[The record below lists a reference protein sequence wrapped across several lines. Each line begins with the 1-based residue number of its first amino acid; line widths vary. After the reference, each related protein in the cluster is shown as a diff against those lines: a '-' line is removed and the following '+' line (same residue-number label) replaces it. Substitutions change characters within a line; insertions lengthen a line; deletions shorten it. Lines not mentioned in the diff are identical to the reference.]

1 MVQVILSR
9 LTGSP
14 NANFALKVWP
24 VGELIQYFTGHWQMF
39 LVFGV
44 LAFAMLAFFREWLPP
59 DMVAMFS
66 LGLILLPGILGSD
79 AAILDKEHLLGAFSN
94 AAPLTIACM
103 FVLSAGLEKSGCIR
117 ALGVGFRRV
126 SGVNELRVLVIL
138 MVTGAVLSA
147 FVNNTPVVVV
157 FLPIVLSLAR
167 SSELKSSRLLIPLS
181 FACILGGTCTLT
193 GTSTNLIID
202 GKAQEL
208 GLEPFSMFELT
219 KLGVIYAAIGC
230 VYMLTVGRK
239 LLPARDSQII
249 ELTSLEEREF
259 LTQVIVQPGS
269 PMAGRTLPETL
280 FKEIKEARVV
290 EVRRRGTPL
299 DTPLNELVI
308 EERDRIL
315 ISVHGEEFQEL
326 KDTDGLLLTSYQ
338 NLKLETLER
347 RPALLME
354 GIIGPQSRMIG
365 KSLKE
370 LKFRQR
376 FGVLILGIHRQSG
389 EFRKNFEDVRIHA
402 GDSLLIEGPR
412 QAIARV
418 QGEKDFVSL
427 SEPPEKPIRRGKV
440 LLATGITLGFVIA
453 ATISSQPIVVLALL
467 AALAMLATRCLDPAD
482 AYNSVSWNIIFLII
496 GMLGVGKAMEVTGG
510 AQLLAD
516 GVMAVFGDSSPV
528 VVLAAIYL
536 LSSILTELIS
546 NNAVAVLLTPIVISI
561 AMALGVDA
569 RPFIVAIMFGCSA
582 SFATPIGYQTNT
594 YVYGAG
600 GYRFSDFLKVGVPL
614 NLILW
619 LVATWLIPQ
628 FWPFSG

>member
-1 MVQVILSR
+1 M
-9 LTGSP
+9 
-14 NANFALKVWP
+14 
-24 VGELIQYFTGHWQMF
+24 GELIQYFSVHWQMF

-44 LAFAMLAFFREWLPP
+44 LVFAVLAFFREWLPP

-66 LGLILLPGILGSD
+66 LGIILLPGLFGDKAAVLGKD
-79 AAILDKEHLLGAFSN
+79 DLLGAFSN

-117 ALGVGFRRV
+117 ALGSGFRRV
-126 SGVNELRVLVIL
+126 AGVRELRVLVIL

-167 SSELKSSRLLIPLS
+167 SSELKASRLLIPLS

-208 GLEPFSMFELT
+208 GLEPFTMFELT
-219 KLGVIYAAIGC
+219 KLGVIYAAIGF

-239 LLPARDSQII
+239 VLPSRDSQAVD
-249 ELTSLEEREF
+249 LSCLEEREF
-259 LTQVIVQPGS
+259 LTQVIVQGGS
-269 PMAGRTLPETL
+269 PLAGKTLPETL
-280 FKEIKEARVV
+280 FREIKEARVL

-299 DTPLNELVI
+299 ETTLNDLVI
-308 EERDRIL
+308 EEGDRIL
-315 ISVHGEEFQEL
+315 ISIHGEEFQEL
-326 KDTDGLLLTSYQ
+326 KDADGLVLTAYQ
-338 NLKLETLER
+338 NLKLETLEK

-354 GIIGPQSRMIG
+354 GIIGPMSRMIG

-389 EFRKNFEDVRIHA
+389 EFRKNFEDVRIQA

-412 QAIARV
+412 QAIAAV
-418 QGEKDFVSL
+418 QAEKDFVSL
-427 SEPPEKPIRRGKV
+427 SEPPEQPIRRGKV
-440 LLATGITLGFVIA
+440 VMAAGITLGFIIA
-453 ATISSQPIVVLALL
+453 ATFTGQPIVTLALL

-482 AYNSVSWNIIFLII
+482 AYNAVSWNIIFLII

-510 AQLLAD
+510 AQLMAD
-516 GVMAVFGDSSPV
+516 GVMAVFGESSPV
-528 VVLAAIYL
+528 VVLAAVYL

-546 NNAVAVLLTPIVISI
+546 NNAVAVLLTPIIISI

-569 RPFIVAIMFGCSA
+569 RPFIVAMMFGCSA

-600 GYRFSDFLKVGVPL
+600 GYRFSDFLRVGVPL

-619 LVATWLIPQ
+619 LVATWLIPK
-628 FWPFSG
+628 FWPF

>member
-1 MVQVILSR
+1 
-9 LTGSP
+9 
-14 NANFALKVWP
+14 
-24 VGELIQYFTGHWQMF
+24 MF

-44 LAFAMLAFFREWLPP
+44 LVFAVLAFFREWLPP

-66 LGLILLPGILGSD
+66 LGLILLPGLLGAD
-79 AAILDKEHLLGAFSN
+79 AAILNKEHLLGAFSN
-94 AAPLTIACM
+94 SAPLTIACM

-117 ALGVGFRRV
+117 ALGAGFRRV
-126 SGVNELRVLVIL
+126 AGVNELRVLVIL

-167 SSELKSSRLLIPLS
+167 SSELKASRLLIPLS

-219 KLGVIYAAIGC
+219 KLGVIYAAIGFA
-230 VYMLTVGRK
+230 YMLTFGRK
-239 LLPARDSQII
+239 LLPARDCQAID
-249 ELTSLEEREF
+249 LTRLEEREF
-259 LTQVIVQPGS
+259 LTQVIVQPDS
-269 PMAGRTLPETL
+269 PLIGRTLPETL

-299 DTPLNELVI
+299 DTPLDQLMI

-315 ISVHGEEFQEL
+315 ISIHGEGFQEL
-326 KDTDGLLLTSYQ
+326 KDADGLLLTSYQ
-338 NLKLETLER
+338 NLKLETLEK

-376 FGVLILGIHRQSG
+376 FGVLILAVHRQSG

-427 SEPPEKPIRRGKV
+427 SEPPEKPIRKGKV
-440 LLATGITLGFVIA
+440 LLAAGITLGFIIA
-453 ATISSQPIVVLALL
+453 ASISSQPIVILALL
-467 AALAMLATRCLDPAD
+467 AALAMLATRCLDPGD
-482 AYNSVSWNIIFLII
+482 AYNAVSWNIIFLII

-510 AQLLAD
+510 AQLMAD

-528 VVLAAIYL
+528 VVLAAVYL

-546 NNAVAVLLTPIVISI
+546 NNAVAVLLTPIIISI

-569 RPFIVAIMFGCSA
+569 RPFIVAMMFGCSA

-619 LVATWLIPQ
+619 LVATWLIPR
-628 FWPFSG
+628 FWPFYPMP

>member
-1 MVQVILSR
+1 M
-9 LTGSP
+9 GSP
-14 NANFALKVWP
+14 NANFSINLWP
-24 VGELIQYFTGHWQMF
+24 VGELIQYFSVHWQMF

-44 LAFAMLAFFREWLPP
+44 LVFAMLAFFREWLPP

-66 LGLILLPGILGSD
+66 LGIILLPGLFGDKAAVLGKD
-79 AAILDKEHLLGAFSN
+79 DLLGAFSN

-117 ALGVGFRRV
+117 ALGSGFRRV
-126 SGVNELRVLVIL
+126 AGVRELRVLVIL

-167 SSELKSSRLLIPLS
+167 SSELKASRLLIPLS

-208 GLEPFSMFELT
+208 GLEPFTMFELT
-219 KLGVIYAAIGC
+219 KLGVIYAAIGF

-239 LLPARDSQII
+239 VLPSRDSQAVD
-249 ELTSLEEREF
+249 LSCLEEREF
-259 LTQVIVQPGS
+259 LTQVIVQGGS
-269 PMAGRTLPETL
+269 PLTGKTLPETL
-280 FKEIKEARVV
+280 FREIKEARVL

-299 DTPLNELVI
+299 ETTLNDLVI
-308 EERDRIL
+308 EEGDRIL
-315 ISVHGEEFQEL
+315 ISIHGEEFQEL
-326 KDTDGLLLTSYQ
+326 KDAEGLILTAYQ
-338 NLKLETLER
+338 NLKLETLEK

-354 GIIGPQSRMIG
+354 GIIGPMSRMIG
-365 KSLKE
+365 KSLRE

-389 EFRKNFEDVRIHA
+389 EFRKNFEDVRIQA

-412 QAIARV
+412 QAIAAV
-418 QGEKDFVSL
+418 QAEKDFVSL
-427 SEPPEKPIRRGKV
+427 SEPPEQPIRKGKV
-440 LLATGITLGFVIA
+440 LMAAGITLGFILA
-453 ATISSQPIVVLALL
+453 ATFTGQPIVVLALL

-482 AYNSVSWNIIFLII
+482 AYNAVSWNIIFLII

-510 AQLLAD
+510 AQLMAD
-516 GVMAVFGDSSPV
+516 GVMAVFGESSPV
-528 VVLAAIYL
+528 VVLAAVYL

-546 NNAVAVLLTPIVISI
+546 NNAVAVLLTPIIISI
-561 AMALGVDA
+561 ALALGVDA
-569 RPFIVAIMFGCSA
+569 RPFIVAMMFGCSA

-600 GYRFSDFLKVGVPL
+600 GYRFSDFLRVGVPL

-619 LVATWLIPQ
+619 LVATWLIPK
-628 FWPFSG
+628 FWPF

>member
-1 MVQVILSR
+1 
-9 LTGSP
+9 
-14 NANFALKVWP
+14 
-24 VGELIQYFTGHWQMF
+24 MF

-44 LAFAMLAFFREWLPP
+44 LVFAMLAFFREWLPP

-66 LGLILLPGILGSD
+66 LGIILLPGLFGDQAAVLGRD
-79 AAILDKEHLLGAFSN
+79 DLLGAFSN

-117 ALGVGFRRV
+117 ALGSGFRRV
-126 SGVNELRVLVIL
+126 AGVRELRVLVIL

-167 SSELKSSRLLIPLS
+167 SSELKASRLLIPLS

-208 GLEPFSMFELT
+208 GLEPFTMFELT
-219 KLGVIYAAIGC
+219 KLGVVYAAIGF

-239 LLPARDSQII
+239 LLPTHDSQAVD
-249 ELTSLEEREF
+249 LSCLEEREF
-259 LTQVIVQPGS
+259 LTQVIVQAGS
-269 PMAGRTLPETL
+269 PLTGKTLPETL
-280 FKEIKEARVV
+280 FREIKEARVL
-290 EVRRRGTPL
+290 EVRRRGTPQA
-299 DTPLNELVI
+299 TPLNELVI
-308 EERDRIL
+308 EEGDRIL

-326 KDTDGLLLTSYQ
+326 KDTEGLLLRAYQ
-338 NLKLETLER
+338 NLKLETLEK

-354 GIIGPQSRMIG
+354 GIIGPMSRMIG
-365 KSLKE
+365 KSLRE

-389 EFRKNFEDVRIHA
+389 DFRKNFEDVRIQA

-412 QAIARV
+412 QAIAAV
-418 QGEKDFVSL
+418 QAEKDFVSL
-427 SEPPEKPIRRGKV
+427 SEPPEQPIRKGKV
-440 LLATGITLGFVIA
+440 LMAAGITLGFILA
-453 ATISSQPIVVLALL
+453 ATLTGQPIVVLALL

-482 AYNSVSWNIIFLII
+482 AYNAVSWNIIFLII

-510 AQLLAD
+510 AQLMAD
-516 GVMAVFGDSSPV
+516 GVMAVFGESSPV
-528 VVLAAIYL
+528 VVLAAVYL

-546 NNAVAVLLTPIVISI
+546 NNAVAVAVSCFCQSSP
-561 AMALGVDA
+561 
-569 RPFIVAIMFGCSA
+569 
-582 SFATPIGYQTNT
+582 
-594 YVYGAG
+594 
-600 GYRFSDFLKVGVPL
+600 PL
-614 NLILW
+614 HHH
-619 LVATWLIPQ
+619 Q
-628 FWPFSG
+628 HH

>member
-1 MVQVILSR
+1 M
-9 LTGSP
+9 GSP
-14 NANFALKVWP
+14 NANFSINLWP
-24 VGELIQYFTGHWQMF
+24 VGELIQYFSVHWQMF

-44 LAFAMLAFFREWLPP
+44 LVFAMLAFFREWLPP

-66 LGLILLPGILGSD
+66 LGIILLPGLFGDKAAVLGKD
-79 AAILDKEHLLGAFSN
+79 DLLGAFSN

-117 ALGVGFRRV
+117 ALGSGFRRV
-126 SGVNELRVLVIL
+126 AGVRELRVLVIL

-167 SSELKSSRLLIPLS
+167 SSELKASRLLIPLS

-208 GLEPFSMFELT
+208 GLEPFTMFELT
-219 KLGVIYAAIGC
+219 KLGVIYAAIGF

-239 LLPARDSQII
+239 VLPSRDSQVVD
-249 ELTSLEEREF
+249 LSCLEEREF
-259 LTQVIVQPGS
+259 LTQVIVQGGS
-269 PMAGRTLPETL
+269 PLTGKTLPETL
-280 FKEIKEARVV
+280 FREIKEARVL

-299 DTPLNELVI
+299 ETTLNDLVI
-308 EERDRIL
+308 EEGDRIL
-315 ISVHGEEFQEL
+315 ISIHGEEFQEL
-326 KDTDGLLLTSYQ
+326 KDAEGLILTAYQ
-338 NLKLETLER
+338 NLKLETLEK

-354 GIIGPQSRMIG
+354 GIIGPMSRMIG
-365 KSLKE
+365 KSLRE

-389 EFRKNFEDVRIHA
+389 EFRKNFEDVRIQA

-412 QAIARV
+412 QAIAAV
-418 QGEKDFVSL
+418 QAEKDFVSL
-427 SEPPEKPIRRGKV
+427 SEPPEQPIRKGKV
-440 LLATGITLGFVIA
+440 LMAAGITFGFIIA
-453 ATISSQPIVVLALL
+453 ATFTGQPIVTLALL

-510 AQLLAD
+510 AQLMAD
-516 GVMAVFGDSSPV
+516 GVMAVFGESSPV
-528 VVLAAIYL
+528 VVLAAVYL

-546 NNAVAVLLTPIVISI
+546 NNAVAVLLTPIIISI
-561 AMALGVDA
+561 ALALGVDA
-569 RPFIVAIMFGCSA
+569 RPFIVAMMFGCSA

-600 GYRFSDFLKVGVPL
+600 GYRFSDFLRVGVPL

-619 LVATWLIPQ
+619 LVATWLIPK
-628 FWPFSG
+628 FWPF

>member
-1 MVQVILSR
+1 M
-9 LTGSP
+9 GSP
-14 NANFALKVWP
+14 NANFSLNLWL
-24 VGELIQYFTGHWQMF
+24 VGELIQYFSVHWQMF

-44 LAFAMLAFFREWLPP
+44 LVFAMLAFFREWLPP

-66 LGLILLPGILGSD
+66 LGIILLPGLFGDQAAVLGRD
-79 AAILDKEHLLGAFSN
+79 DLLGAFSN

-117 ALGVGFRRV
+117 ALGSGFRRV
-126 SGVNELRVLVIL
+126 AGVRELRVLVIL

-167 SSELKSSRLLIPLS
+167 SSELKASRLLIPLS

-208 GLEPFSMFELT
+208 GLEPFTMFELT
-219 KLGVIYAAIGC
+219 KLGVVYAAIGF

-239 LLPARDSQII
+239 LLPAHDSQAVD
-249 ELTSLEEREF
+249 LSCLEEREF
-259 LTQVIVQPGS
+259 LTQVIVQGGS
-269 PMAGRTLPETL
+269 PMTGKTLPETL
-280 FKEIKEARVV
+280 FREIKEARVL

-299 DTPLNELVI
+299 ATPLNELVI
-308 EERDRIL
+308 EEGDRIL

-326 KDTDGLLLTSYQ
+326 KDTEGLLLTAYQ
-338 NLKLETLER
+338 NLKLETLEK

-354 GIIGPQSRMIG
+354 GIIGPMSRMIG
-365 KSLKE
+365 KSLRE

-389 EFRKNFEDVRIHA
+389 EFRKNFEDVRIQA

-412 QAIARV
+412 QAIAAV
-418 QGEKDFVSL
+418 QAEKDFVSL
-427 SEPPEKPIRRGKV
+427 SEPPEQPIRKGKV
-440 LLATGITLGFVIA
+440 LMAAGITLGFILA
-453 ATISSQPIVVLALL
+453 ATLTGQPIVVLALL

-482 AYNSVSWNIIFLII
+482 AYNAVSWNIIFLII

-510 AQLLAD
+510 AQLMAD
-516 GVMAVFGDSSPV
+516 GVMAVFGESSPV
-528 VVLAAIYL
+528 VVLAAVYL

-546 NNAVAVLLTPIVISI
+546 NNAVAVLLTPIIISI
-561 AMALGVDA
+561 ALALGVDA
-569 RPFIVAIMFGCSA
+569 RPFIVAMMFGCSA

-600 GYRFSDFLKVGVPL
+600 GYKFSDFLRVGVPL

-619 LVATWLIPQ
+619 LVATWLIPK
-628 FWPFSG
+628 FWPF

>member
-1 MVQVILSR
+1 
-9 LTGSP
+9 
-14 NANFALKVWP
+14 
-24 VGELIQYFTGHWQMF
+24 VGELIQYFSVHWQMF

-44 LAFAMLAFFREWLPP
+44 LVFAVLAFFREWLPP

-66 LGLILLPGILGSD
+66 LGIILLPGLFGDKAAVLGKD
-79 AAILDKEHLLGAFSN
+79 DLLGAFSN

-117 ALGVGFRRV
+117 ALGSGFRRV
-126 SGVNELRVLVIL
+126 AGVRELRVLVIL

-167 SSELKSSRLLIPLS
+167 SSELKASRLLIPLS

-208 GLEPFSMFELT
+208 GLEPFTMFELT
-219 KLGVIYAAIGC
+219 KLGVIYAAIGF

-239 LLPARDSQII
+239 VLPSRDSQAVD
-249 ELTSLEEREF
+249 LSCLEEREF
-259 LTQVIVQPGS
+259 LTQVIVQGGS
-269 PMAGRTLPETL
+269 PLAGKTLPETL
-280 FKEIKEARVV
+280 FREIKEARVL

-299 DTPLNELVI
+299 ETTLNDLVI
-308 EERDRIL
+308 EEGDRIL
-315 ISVHGEEFQEL
+315 ISIHGEEFQEL
-326 KDTDGLLLTSYQ
+326 KDADGLVLTAYQ
-338 NLKLETLER
+338 NLKLETLEK

-354 GIIGPQSRMIG
+354 GIIGPMSRMIG

-389 EFRKNFEDVRIHA
+389 EFRKNFEDVRIQA

-412 QAIARV
+412 QAIAAV
-418 QGEKDFVSL
+418 QAEKDFVSL
-427 SEPPEKPIRRGKV
+427 SEPPEQPIRRGKV
-440 LLATGITLGFVIA
+440 VMAAGITLGFIIA
-453 ATISSQPIVVLALL
+453 ATFTGQPIVTLALL

-482 AYNSVSWNIIFLII
+482 AYNAVSWNIIFLII

-510 AQLLAD
+510 AQLMAD
-516 GVMAVFGDSSPV
+516 GVMAVFGESSPV
-528 VVLAAIYL
+528 VVLAAVYL

-546 NNAVAVLLTPIVISI
+546 NNAVAVLLTPIIISI

-569 RPFIVAIMFGCSA
+569 RPFIVAMMFGCSA

-600 GYRFSDFLKVGVPL
+600 GYRFSDFLRVGVPL

-619 LVATWLIPQ
+619 LVATWLIPK
-628 FWPFSG
+628 FWPF